1 MVSRIK
7 NLIMKILTSCVLA
20 ASFMLAAI
28 PSQTKAATNTETA
41 KSTSISTE
49 RIDKTDQLRELTPID
64 SPALNSPESK
74 ETLKVTSPLADEQ
87 GRHNSR
93 YNNRPPKRDVDVTI
107 QSDRGNRHSH
117 SGIYI
122 GGGSILILVLILIIV
137 L

>member
-20 ASFMLAAI
+20 ASLMLAAI

-41 KSTSISTE
+41 KSTSISPE
-49 RIDKTDQLRELTPID
+49 RVDKTDQLRELTPID
-64 SPALNSPESK
+64 SPVLNSPESK
-74 ETLKVTSPLADEQ
+74 ETLKFANSLTDEQ
-87 GRHNSR
+87 GRHNSQ
-93 YNNRPPKRDVDVTI
+93 YSNHPPRINAETN

-122 GGGSILILVLILIIV
+122 GGGGILILVLILIIV